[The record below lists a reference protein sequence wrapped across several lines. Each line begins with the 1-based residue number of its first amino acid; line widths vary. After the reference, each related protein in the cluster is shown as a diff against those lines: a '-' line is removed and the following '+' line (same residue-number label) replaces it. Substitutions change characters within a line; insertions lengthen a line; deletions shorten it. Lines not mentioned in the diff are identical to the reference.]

1 MNEVDAI
8 VTGVTVTTLA
18 RALAEAER
26 RIAAF

>member
-1 MNEVDAI
+1 MNEIHAI